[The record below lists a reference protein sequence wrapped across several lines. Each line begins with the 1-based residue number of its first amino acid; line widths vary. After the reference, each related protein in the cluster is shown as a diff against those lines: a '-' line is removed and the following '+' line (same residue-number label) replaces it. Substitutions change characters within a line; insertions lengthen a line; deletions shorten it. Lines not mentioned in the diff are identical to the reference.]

1 MTMVVIVSVTAVFGF
16 HAVQM
21 FQHERVRIMEE
32 LQSESAETLKRLA
45 GTVGP
50 FIESYQPNEYYKL
63 VNQEIATEGYDAIL
77 LHDYKLGELTGQA
90 LVVSGVVRTPEGALT
105 EFNDTDSVHQD
116 ILRQAVYWESRPIV
130 ASSGDELIGELF
142 LYVAGDDL
150 ALARAQAI
158 KRILIEVTFGVVIL
172 TTLLVMAARRL
183 ILNPLH
189 RLSAVL
195 GKHDTGGPPAG
206 FLPRMDYRELAVLT
220 DSLERSFA
228 QIKEGQ
234 KRLLA
239 ETERLDNV
247 IDGTD
252 TGVWEWNVASGEVK
266 ISDRWAR
273 MIGYELGELE
283 PVSIDTCMELINEAD
298 IDSILNSLQ
307 QHFSGQAARYDA
319 DFRMRHKQGHW
330 VWIRARG
337 RVVSRQ
343 GDGKPLLIH
352 GTQQDVTERKLETIS
367 LEESERRFR
376 SFFEDNLSP
385 MMLLEPNTGK
395 IRDVNLAARQ
405 FYGANKEE
413 LKHRGLS
420 GLVVRDKQGRY
431 HRPHLDENNQEGSVV
446 FRHRVANGEVRDVE
460 IHATPLD
467 FGSERLLYAIV
478 HDVTERVR
486 AEQHIKLS
494 ASVFTHSMEGIAIAN
509 SAGLMIDVNEAFLN
523 LMGCPKEAVL
533 GRGMSLL
540 WYAGENDPGYE
551 AARQAISTV
560 GHWSGEIQWERGDG
574 EEVTAL
580 AQASTVKD
588 VSGEIAS
595 YFVLLSDITQLKKS
609 QQELLRMAHYDVL
622 TGLPNRLLLADRLR
636 QAMHVSDR
644 TGSPLAVL
652 FLDLDGFKAIND
664 EHGHSIGD
672 ELLIAVSERMA
683 EAVRASDTL
692 ARIGGDE
699 FVAVLT
705 DLEDESQCLPVIDRI
720 VKDVSEPV
728 RIREQALSVSVS
740 IGVSV
745 YPQAGDIDAD
755 QLLRQA
761 DQAMYRVKVTGKH
774 GYAFH
779 DAGVSQGAE
788 GRHELL
794 DEIERGMAHDEFVL
808 FYQPKVNMKDGAL
821 IGLEALLRWQHPE
834 RGLLT
839 PDRFLPVLEEHSMMT
854 VLGDWVI
861 RCALKALSAL
871 QEQGIAIDMN
881 VNVAA
886 IQLEREDF
894 VEKLRDMLSEH
905 PDIQPS
911 QLVLEIVETSAL
923 ENMNYVGR
931 VMEACSAFGV
941 RFALDDFGTGYS
953 SLTYLKR
960 LPADILKIDRSFV
973 RNMIRDSEDLAI
985 LQGVIGMAH
994 AFRRTVIAEGVETEE
1009 HGQLL
1014 LWLGCEQA
1022 QGYAIARPMPVEQVK
1037 EWRATWQVPGR
1048 WLVAEPV
1055 SHAMAPLLFSIVHH
1069 RAWVMALDNYC
1080 RGASSRTP
1088 AMDVDACGFLPMI
1101 RRVGSLR
1108 PESLQVV
1115 EALHEEVHSA
1125 ARQLLKAQGA
1135 SEQENL
1141 DALEAR
1147 FNGVSENLLAILEG
1161 LLIEPGGVLDID
1173 TTASQ
1178 RQAVT
1183 SV

>member
-1 MTMVVIVSVTAVFGF
+1 
-16 HAVQM
+16 
-21 FQHERVRIMEE
+21 
-32 LQSESAETLKRLA
+32 
-45 GTVGP
+45 
-50 FIESYQPNEYYKL
+50 
-63 VNQEIATEGYDAIL
+63 
-77 LHDYKLGELTGQA
+77 
-90 LVVSGVVRTPEGALT
+90 
-105 EFNDTDSVHQD
+105 
-116 ILRQAVYWESRPIV
+116 
-130 ASSGDELIGELF
+130 
-142 LYVAGDDL
+142 
-150 ALARAQAI
+150 
-158 KRILIEVTFGVVIL
+158 
-172 TTLLVMAARRL
+172 
-183 ILNPLH
+183 
-189 RLSAVL
+189 
-195 GKHDTGGPPAG
+195 
-206 FLPRMDYRELAVLT
+206 
-220 DSLERSFA
+220 
-228 QIKEGQ
+228 
-234 KRLLA
+234 
-239 ETERLDNV
+239 
-247 IDGTD
+247 
-252 TGVWEWNVASGEVK
+252 
-266 ISDRWAR
+266 
-273 MIGYELGELE
+273 
-283 PVSIDTCMELINEAD
+283 
-298 IDSILNSLQ
+298 
-307 QHFSGQAARYDA
+307 
-319 DFRMRHKQGHW
+319 
-330 VWIRARG
+330 
-337 RVVSRQ
+337 
-343 GDGKPLLIH
+343 
-352 GTQQDVTERKLETIS
+352 
-367 LEESERRFR
+367 
-376 SFFEDNLSP
+376 
-385 MMLLEPNTGK
+385 
-395 IRDVNLAARQ
+395 
-405 FYGANKEE
+405 
-413 LKHRGLS
+413 
-420 GLVVRDKQGRY
+420 
-431 HRPHLDENNQEGSVV
+431 
-446 FRHRVANGEVRDVE
+446 
-460 IHATPLD
+460 
-467 FGSERLLYAIV
+467 
-478 HDVTERVR
+478 
-486 AEQHIKLS
+486 
-494 ASVFTHSMEGIAIAN
+494 
-509 SAGLMIDVNEAFLN
+509 
-523 LMGCPKEAVL
+523 
-533 GRGMSLL
+533 
-540 WYAGENDPGYE
+540 
-551 AARQAISTV
+551 
-560 GHWSGEIQWERGDG
+560 
-574 EEVTAL
+574 
-580 AQASTVKD
+580 
-588 VSGEIAS
+588 
-595 YFVLLSDITQLKKS
+595 
-609 QQELLRMAHYDVL
+609 
-622 TGLPNRLLLADRLR
+622 
-636 QAMHVSDR
+636 
-644 TGSPLAVL
+644 
-652 FLDLDGFKAIND
+652 
-664 EHGHSIGD
+664 
-672 ELLIAVSERMA
+672 
-683 EAVRASDTL
+683 
-692 ARIGGDE
+692 
-699 FVAVLT
+699 
-705 DLEDESQCLPVIDRI
+705 
-720 VKDVSEPV
+720 
-728 RIREQALSVSVS
+728 
-740 IGVSV
+740 
-745 YPQAGDIDAD
+745 
-755 QLLRQA
+755 
-761 DQAMYRVKVTGKH
+761 
-774 GYAFH
+774 
-779 DAGVSQGAE
+779 
-788 GRHELL
+788 
-794 DEIERGMAHDEFVL
+794 
-808 FYQPKVNMKDGAL
+808 MKDGAL